1 MKFRRPP
8 TLKTADD
15 FISAAGTP
23 IQTGQGSDAVP
34 PVPQARAPDAPAVPA
49 TARPAAPAAAERTP
63 ERPWEGKRADKQTE
77 VFNLRLTEVELE
89 KLRYIAANTPDS
101 MQAFVRK
108 TLLPAIDAKLD
119 EIV

>member
-23 IQTGQGSDAVP
+23 IQTGQESNAAVAAAVP
-34 PVPQARAPDAPAVPA
+34 PS
-49 TARPAAPAAAERTP
+49 AAPIAGITSGAQEGTRT
-63 ERPWEGKRADKQTE
+63 RPWEGKRADKQTE

-101 MQAFVRK
+101 MQAFIRK
-108 TLLPAIDAKLD
+108 TLLPAIDAKLN
-119 EIV
+119 EMT

>member
-15 FISAAGTP
+15 FISAAGMP
-23 IQTGQGSDAVP
+23 LEGGQRAEASVVVP
-34 PVPQARAPDAPAVPA
+34 KPTSPAVA
-49 TARPAAPAAAERTP
+49 SALGNGAQEGTRTW
-63 ERPWEGKRADKQTE
+63 PWEGKRIDKQTE

-101 MQAFVRK
+101 MQAFIRK
-108 TLLPAIDAKLD
+108 TLLPAIDAKLN
-119 EIV
+119 EMV

>member
-23 IQTGQGSDAVP
+23 IQLGQGADTAVALMTQPVVVNRIPTAVP
-34 PVPQARAPDAPAVPA
+34 KAPLEGQERAQGH
-49 TARPAAPAAAERTP
+49 
-63 ERPWEGKRADKQTE
+63 PWEGKRADKQTE

-89 KLRYIAANTPDS
+89 KLRYIAAHTPDS
-101 MQAFVRK
+101 MQAFIRK
-108 TLLPAIDAKLD
+108 TLLPAIDAKLQD
-119 EIV
+119 LV

>member
-23 IQTGQGSDAVP
+23 IETGQRAEVSVVP
-34 PVPQARAPDAPAVPA
+34 PPTGPAVA
-49 TARPAAPAAAERTP
+49 SGVVNGAQEGTQTW
-63 ERPWEGKRADKQTE
+63 PWEGKRTDKQTE

-101 MQAFVRK
+101 MQAFIRK
-108 TLLPAIDAKLD
+108 TLLPAIDAKLND
-119 EIV
+119 MT